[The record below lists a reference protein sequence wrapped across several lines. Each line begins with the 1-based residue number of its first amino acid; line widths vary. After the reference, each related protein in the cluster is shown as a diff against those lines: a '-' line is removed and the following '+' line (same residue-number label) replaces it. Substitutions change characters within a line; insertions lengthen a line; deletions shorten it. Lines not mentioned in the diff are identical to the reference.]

1 MRDPSLRILLI
12 DPEDTSAHALAS
24 ALERRGLQVRAARD
38 LGRGLALEPEARVVV
53 AELDSFDG
61 PGATLWSEARSRGSS
76 PTLLA
81 LLERA
86 DANLLRKALRLGAA
100 DVLCRPVHVDE
111 LVASIQDLARRERT
125 PVPEPTPERVLRRA
139 YPARPASV
147 EPAARELAAFALRA
161 NAAPACRARLASAC
175 AEILHNACHHAFAHG
190 EGRVEVEAHPEGGEL
205 VVTIRD
211 AGEGFDPAIALADA
225 FEQGFES
232 GLGRAAALAE
242 GLDVHSAPG
251 QGTRVVLRFGA
262 QRAAFEGPGELDLSE
277 LDFLL
282 PEGARAL
289 LRRVQA
295 GGEGLVLSP
304 ALAVLVGRLLA
315 GPDPRRA
322 LAMALWS

>member
-24 ALERRGLQVRAARD
+24 ALERRGLHVRAARD
-38 LGRGLALEPEARVVV
+38 LERGLLLEPHARVVV
-53 AELDSFDG
+53 AELASFEG
-61 PGATLWSEARSRGSS
+61 PGAERWSDARSR
-76 PTLLA
+76 PA
-81 LLERA
+81 LLVMLGRPDAA
-86 DANLLRKALRLGAA
+86 DLRRALRLGAA
-100 DVLCRPVHVDE
+100 DVLCKPVHVEE
-111 LVASIQDLARRERT
+111 LVAAICDLARRDPAPALEAAQ
-125 PVPEPTPERVLRRA
+125 ERVLRRS

-147 EPAARELAAFALRA
+147 ELAARELAAFALRA
-161 NAAPACRARLASAC
+161 NAAPACRARLASAS
-175 AEILHNACHHAFAHG
+175 AEILHNACHHAFAG
-190 EGRVEVEAHPEGGEL
+190 SAGRVEVEACAEAGEL

-211 AGEGFDPAIALADA
+211 EGEGFDPAIALADA

-242 GLDVHSAPG
+242 GIDVHSAPG

-262 QRAAFEGPGELDLSE
+262 QRAAFDGPNELDLSE